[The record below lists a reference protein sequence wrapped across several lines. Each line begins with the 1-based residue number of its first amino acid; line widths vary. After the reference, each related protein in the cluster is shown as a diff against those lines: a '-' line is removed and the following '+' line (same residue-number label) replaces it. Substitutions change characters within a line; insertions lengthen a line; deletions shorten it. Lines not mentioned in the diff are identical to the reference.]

1 MARPRCR
8 PLLASLGAGLL
19 LLTASAC
26 VNTGAPL
33 TASPAVSE
41 SATPTESA
49 ASARTTPTPTKS
61 ATVSYPAT
69 ARLYAE
75 AVLLAW
81 RTKQYSQL
89 SDLVAAPV
97 LTQLQTTANVEPNWA
112 FVNCQGAA
120 GSSYCLFINADGDAV
135 TLRLDNQSL
144 GKARATTEV
153 KLDQTTYSNNAVEYV
168 KAFIEA
174 WRNANTKRMATLANQ
189 GEVDYFTHYTPPGTY
204 STCATLS
211 SGTASVRVYNP
222 DGLNY
227 TLTVA
232 VATLGSKHAITGHA
246 AVAAACP

>member
-1 MARPRCR
+1 MVR
-8 PLLASLGAGLL
+8 PLLASLGAGLV

-26 VNTGAPL
+26 LNTEAPL
-33 TASPAVSE
+33 TPSPAVSASE
-41 SATPTESA
+41 TASPTATTA
-49 ASARTTPTPTKS
+49 APTKS
-61 ATVSYPAT
+61 APPSPTASFPAS

-81 RTKQYSQL
+81 RTKQYGQL
-89 SDLVAAPV
+89 GELTTPAV
-97 LTQLQTTANVEPNWA
+97 LSQLQTTANVEPNWA
-112 FVNCQGAA
+112 YVNCQGAA
-120 GSSYCLFINADGDAV
+120 GSSYCLFINGDGDAI
-135 TLRLDNQSL
+135 TLRLDNQLL

-168 KAFIEA
+168 KAFIEG
-174 WRNANTKRMATLANQ
+174 WRNANTKRMAALANQ
-189 GEVDYFTHYTPPGTY
+189 GEVEYFTHYTPPGTY

-211 SGTASVRVYNP
+211 GGTASVRVYNS

-227 TLTVA
+227 TLTVS

>member
-1 MARPRCR
+1 MVR
-8 PLLASLGAGLL
+8 PLLASLGAGLVL
-19 LLTASAC
+19 LAASAC
-26 VNTGAPL
+26 INAESPL
-33 TASPAVSE
+33 TPSPAVSGSE
-41 SATPTESA
+41 SAGPASPT
-49 ASARTTPTPTKS
+49 ASPTKS
-61 ATVSYPAT
+61 ATAATPSPTATFPAS

-89 SDLVAAPV
+89 SELTTTAV
-97 LTQLQTTANVEPNWA
+97 LSQLQTTANVEPNWTY
-112 FVNCQGAA
+112 VDCQGAA

-135 TLRLDNQSL
+135 TVRLDNQL
-144 GKARATTEV
+144 IGRARAATEV

-174 WRNANTKRMATLANQ
+174 WRNANTKRMAALANQ
-189 GEVDYFTHYTPPGTY
+189 GEVDYFTHYTPPGAY

-211 SGTASVRVYNP
+211 GGIASVRVYNA